1 MRMKAASALFLGLV
15 LTLGPTIADAR
26 PGGGF
31 SGGSRGARTYTA
43 PAPTRVAPSAAAPI
57 QRSVTP
63 QTAPS
68 SATSRP
74 LAAPAPAPLAQP
86 GFAQRNPFVTGLLG
100 GLVGAGLFGMLS
112 GHGFGWGDVGGG
124 GGGGG
129 LGVLLQLLLIGG
141 AIWFAVSMLRRR
153 STAAPAMAYPEP
165 LPQTSAQP
173 GYSYVP
179 NSGPAPLAFP
189 GSGGSA
195 AVAPADEIG
204 LTNADFD
211 AFEHALGAIQQ
222 AWTAGDIVALR
233 RLVTPEML
241 SYFSEQ
247 LATNVS
253 KGVTNTVQDVKL
265 EQGDLSEAWREA
277 DIEYATTALAF
288 TLIDFTTADDGRV
301 VAGSK
306 TERQRVTEL
315 WTFMRQADGGRWLLS
330 AIQQTA

>member
-1 MRMKAASALFLGLV
+1 MRTKAAAALILGLV
-15 LTLGPTIADAR
+15 LTLGSTIADAR

-43 PAPTRVAPSAAAPI
+43 PAPTRVAPNTAAPI

-68 SATSRP
+68 PATSRP
-74 LAAPAPAPLAQP
+74 LAAPAPMAQP

-112 GHGFGWGDVGGG
+112 GHGFGWGDMGGG
-124 GGGGG
+124 GAGI
-129 LGVLLQLLLIGG
+129 GVLLQFLMLGG
-141 AIWFAVSMLRRR
+141 VIWFAVSMLRRR
-153 STAAPAMAYPEP
+153 STVAPAMAYPEP
-165 LPQTSAQP
+165 MPQTPAP
-173 GYSYVP
+173 PAYSYVP
-179 NSGPAPLAFP
+179 NAGPAPLAFP

-195 AVAPADEIG
+195 AAAPVDEIG

-277 DIEYATTALAF
+277 DIEYATTALAY
-288 TLIDFTTADDGRV
+288 TLIDFTTTDDGRV